1 MNKDEIDLL
10 DKTLS
15 KTNEWLKFAEAKN
28 GAIIAVVC
36 SVMFGVNRIVVNL
49 DEVPSSLLFYLA
61 AFFSFSF
68 ISLVIALS
76 SFIPRLKKPFW
87 LKSNEKSN
95 DDNPFYFVDACKYDS
110 YSYLKLLGISRS
122 NDNKVAEKMAEQIVI
137 NSRIAALKYSLF
149 TTSAWLFL
157 SALLTP
163 LGAMFIWL
171 LRE

>member
-10 DKTLS
+10 DKILS

-36 SVMFGVNRIVVNL
+36 SVMFGVNRIVGSL
-49 DEVPSSLLFYLA
+49 DEVPTYLLFYLA

-87 LKSNEKSN
+87 LRINEKGSN
-95 DDNPFYFVDACKYDS
+95 DNPFYFVDACKYDS
-110 YSYLKLLGISRS
+110 YSYLKLLGITQS
-122 NDNKVAEKMAEQIVI
+122 NNKVAEKMADQIII
-137 NSRIAALKYSLF
+137 NSRIATLKFSLF
-149 TTSAWLFL
+149 TSSAWLFL

-163 LGAMFIWL
+163 LGAVFIWL